1 MNTAD
6 EKRVQFTVKR
16 GEGRAAERALA
27 FVAEYVVQRGAGAGG
42 GDKYESR
49 VELECP
55 ALLVW
60 RQGQQRQRVIG
71 LSKPLVLR
79 AKLETAGAEGGALA
93 DAAGNR
99 ADRLAELA
107 IENVFRQPFLLR
119 GTAYCI
125 HSYTSISILLYSSFK
140 FTALQYTNQ

>member
-1 MNTAD
+1 MTPHAVGHVAGSLKNTAD
-6 EKRVQFTVKR
+6 EKRVQLTVRR

-27 FVAEYVVQRGAGAGG
+27 FLAEYAVNRTGG
-42 GDKYESR
+42 GSRHESR
-49 VELECP
+49 VELDCP

-60 RQGQQRQRVIG
+60 RQGQQRQRVLG

-79 AKLETAGAEGGALA
+79 AKLESAATDGGLA

-107 IENVFRQPFLLR
+107 IENVFRQPFLLK
-119 GTAYCI
+119 GTSTL
-125 HSYTSISILLYSSFK
+125 HSRTSILYS
-140 FTALQYTNQ
+140 